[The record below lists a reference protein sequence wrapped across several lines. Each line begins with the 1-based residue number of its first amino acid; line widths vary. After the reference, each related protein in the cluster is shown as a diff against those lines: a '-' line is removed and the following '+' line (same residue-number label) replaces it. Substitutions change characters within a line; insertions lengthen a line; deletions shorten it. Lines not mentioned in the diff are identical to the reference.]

1 MQTLRCLLSVF
12 IIAAF
17 SSAHADED
25 HKWVSISR
33 DGFTLEYEEENAG
46 IAAQSLPVIAER
58 FRAVSLDRFRRELG
72 TVKAKRNEI
81 LQFIASELGMAKP
94 GAQMSSVYDKFCLLF
109 PVLVNSLNK
118 ARDFRIWNRER
129 LKSFLAAGGKIPG
142 FTYVKETDDI
152 FFNIN
157 ATDPD
162 VPPFT
167 GPLPLVLDRKRGAMP
182 EQVSTQLAAYES
194 AIRNIPGA
202 GVIFHEVAEV
212 GMTADIGMG
221 SPFRRWLCEGAA
233 NHISA
238 RVLGRFLG
246 EKAAREYEANFD
258 TEPGRVAKGEID
270 LVAWRAIEWDKITPP
285 WAAHDLGQEYY
296 SHATRAFRDHVAG
309 GSPENVPALFS
320 IISARKEKEDQ
331 DIYHALRLVTG
342 KDMRKV
348 LEQQYPPR
356 KSPFRGFAVKQL
368 EIRPMVKKAD
378 RSWELLP
385 PADTMPLRQDGSRG
399 FRLIMTYA
407 TLGRPLEMKVE
418 FIGSGMKQPDFFMH
432 TLNRQQDTIAA
443 DMVFRKS
450 DLLPGPAEVTV
461 LVNGAVLQKLN
472 IMLRAE

>member
-1 MQTLRCLLSVF
+1 MQALRCFLTLF

-17 SSAHADED
+17 SSAHAAES
-25 HKWVSISR
+25 HKWISLTQ
-33 DGFTLEYEEENAG
+33 DGFTLEFEKDDAE
-46 IAAQSLPVIAER
+46 IAAQSLPLIVER
-58 FRAVSLDRFRRELG
+58 FGSVSLDKFRRELG
-72 TVKAKRNEI
+72 IVKSKRDEI
-81 LQFIASELGMAKP
+81 LPFIASELGMTKP
-94 GAQMSSVYDKFCLLF
+94 GTQMSSVYDKFGLLF

-129 LKSFLAAGGKIPG
+129 LKSLLAAGGKIPG
-142 FTYVKETDDI
+142 FIYVKETDDI

-167 GPLPLVLDRKRGAMP
+167 GPLPLVLDRKRGTLP
-182 EQVSTQLAAYES
+182 EQVSTQLGTYES
-194 AIRNIPGA
+194 AIRNIPSA

-212 GMTADIGMG
+212 GMTADIGMS

-238 RVLGRFLG
+238 RALNRFIG
-246 EKAAREYEANFD
+246 EKAAREYEDSFN
-258 TEPGRVAKGEID
+258 TEPGKEAKGDID

-285 WAAHDLGQEYY
+285 WAAYDLAQAYY
-296 SHATRAFRDHVAG
+296 SHATKAFRDHVAG
-309 GSPENVPALFS
+309 TSPENVPALFS
-320 IISARKEKEDQ
+320 IITARKEKEDP
-331 DIYHALRLVTG
+331 DIYYALRLITG

-356 KSPFRGFAVKQL
+356 KNPFRGFAAKLL
-368 EIRPMVKKAD
+368 EIRPMAKKAGG
-378 RSWELLP
+378 SWELLP

-399 FRLIMTYA
+399 FKLIMTYA
-407 TLGRPLEMKVE
+407 TLGQPLEMKVE
-418 FIGSGMKQPDFFMH
+418 FTGSGMKQPDFFTHM
-432 TLNRQQDTIAA
+432 LNKQQDTIAV

-461 LVNGAVLQKLN
+461 LVNGVVLQKKK
-472 IMLRAE
+472 IMLKAE